1 MSRVLITGGSGFIGS
16 NLAIE
21 LRARGHD
28 VWTSDIL
35 HQEDPKSLRC
45 DVSRFRQVERLFEQ
59 HEFEYV
65 YHAAAEYGRWNGE
78 AFYEN
83 LWNTNAVGT
92 RNILEMQKRK
102 KFRMMFFG
110 SAEVY
115 GDYDEMMSEDIMDRV
130 PIKQMNDY
138 AITKWANELQIMNF
152 AEMHGNETVRF
163 RLFNVY
169 GPREHYCPY
178 RGVVPVFIYR
188 ALNNIP
194 YTVYKG
200 HKRTFE
206 YVEDICRTLAN
217 MIDHFKPGEVYNLG
231 SEKQHTIEELSDL
244 ILDFLGKDDSL
255 VSYEESESFTTR
267 YKMADSSKAQRDLEH
282 KITVSLDEGL
292 RQTVVWFK
300 EQYPTPV
307 SNYSH

>member
-21 LRARGHD
+21 LHARGHD

-35 HQEDPKSLRC
+35 HHESPKALRC

-92 RNILEMQKRK
+92 RNILELQKRK

-115 GDYDEMMSEDIMDRV
+115 GDYDEMMSEDVMDRI

-169 GPREHYCPY
+169 GPREHYSPY

-206 YVEDICRTLAN
+206 YVEDICKTLGN
-217 MIDHFKPGEVYNLG
+217 MIDNFIPGKVYNLG
-231 SEKQHTIEELSDL
+231 SKKQYSIESVSNL
-244 ILDFLGKDDSL
+244 ILKSLGKDDSL
-255 VSYEESESFTTR
+255 VTYEEEEAFTTR
-267 YKMADSSKAQRDLEH
+267 FKIANSSNAKKDLNH
-282 KITVSLDEGL
+282 KITVPLEEGIP
-292 RQTVVWFK
+292 RTVEWFRSYY
-300 EQYPTPV
+300 E
-307 SNYSH
+307 